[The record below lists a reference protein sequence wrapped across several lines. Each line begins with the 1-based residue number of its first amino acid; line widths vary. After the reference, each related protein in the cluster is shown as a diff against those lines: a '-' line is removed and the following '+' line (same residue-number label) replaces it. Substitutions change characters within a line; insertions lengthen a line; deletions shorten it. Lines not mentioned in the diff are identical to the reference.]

1 MLTLDEVRKKLQDRN
16 LAEVARRTAIG
27 YVNLH
32 RIKTGKN
39 ENPSYQTMLTLSNY
53 LEGKK

>member
-39 ENPSYQTMLTLSNY
+39 ENPSYQTMVILSNY
-53 LEGKK
+53 LESKR